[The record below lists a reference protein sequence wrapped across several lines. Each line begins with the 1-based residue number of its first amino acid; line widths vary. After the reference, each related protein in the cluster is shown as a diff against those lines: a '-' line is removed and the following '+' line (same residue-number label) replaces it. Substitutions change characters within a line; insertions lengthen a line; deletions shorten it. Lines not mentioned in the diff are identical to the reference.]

1 MTLRFF
7 SPTTGKTDEY
17 VGKRGSWSPAGLPE
31 CPAAR
36 YEPPPSIAVAGFIPF
51 RGPKGHAQMKL
62 VRCSKGE
69 AAAFHGVLEDGV
81 VDRIE
86 GDIFGKWRRSAERLR
101 LTDLRLHA
109 PLTPPNLL
117 CLGKNYR
124 SFPGDDNPAH
134 PKQPLLFI
142 KSTSSVIGPGAPIVL
157 PQMAPSEVY
166 FEAELAVVIGKKARN
181 VPPTSAC
188 DFVLGYVVANDVGA
202 KDCQSDDGQW
212 ARAKSFDSFCPL
224 GPWIETDLDP
234 ANCRVASQVNGV
246 AVQES
251 TTSLMIFDVGT
262 TISFL
267 SRCMTLQP
275 GTVIC
280 MGSPGVLAEPRPFLR
295 DGDSVEVEV
304 EGIGTLAN
312 TVRMSSHSKV

>member
-1 MTLRFF
+1 
-7 SPTTGKTDEY
+7 
-17 VGKRGSWSPAGLPE
+17 
-31 CPAAR
+31 
-36 YEPPPSIAVAGFIPF
+36 
-51 RGPKGHAQMKL
+51 MKI
-62 VRCSKGE
+62 VRCSKG
-69 AAAFHGVLEDGV
+69 ADAAFHGVLEESV

-86 GDIFGKWRRSAERLR
+86 GEIFGEWRRSGERFR

-109 PLTPPNLL
+109 PVIPPNLL

-124 SFPGDDNPAH
+124 SFPGDDNPAY

-142 KSTSSVIGPGAPIVL
+142 KSTSSVIGPGEPIVL

-181 VPPTSAC
+181 VSPSSAC
-188 DFVLGYVVANDVGA
+188 DLVLGYTVANDVGA
-202 KDCQSDDGQW
+202 KDCQSADGQW

-224 GPWIETDLDP
+224 GPWIETELDA

-246 AVQES
+246 PVQDS
-251 TTSLMIFDVGT
+251 TTSLMIFDVPT

-280 MGSPGVLAEPRPFLR
+280 MGSPGVLAEPRPLLR
-295 DGDSVEVEV
+295 DGDSVEAEV
-304 EGIGTLAN
+304 EGIGTLTN
-312 TVRMSSHSKV
+312 PVRLSSAYAV

>member
-1 MTLRFF
+1 MR
-7 SPTTGKTDEY
+7 
-17 VGKRGSWSPAGLPE
+17 
-31 CPAAR
+31 
-36 YEPPPSIAVAGFIPF
+36 I
-51 RGPKGHAQMKL
+51 

-69 AAAFHGVLEDGV
+69 DAAFHGVLEDGL
-81 VDRIE
+81 VDRID
-86 GDIFGKWRRSAERLR
+86 GNIFGEWRRSGDRIRLA
-101 LTDLRLHA
+101 DLRLNA

-124 SFPGDDNPAH
+124 SFPGDDNPSY

-142 KSTSSVIGPGAPIVL
+142 KSTSSVIGPGEPIVL
-157 PQMAPSEVY
+157 PEMAASEVY

-181 VPPTSAC
+181 VSPSSVC
-188 DFVLGYVVANDVGA
+188 DFVFGYVVANDVGA
-202 KDCQSDDGQW
+202 KDCQSADGQW

-224 GPWIETDLDP
+224 GPWIETELDP
-234 ANCRVASQVNGV
+234 ANCRVASKVNCV
-246 AVQES
+246 PVQES
-251 TTSLMIFDVGT
+251 TTSLMIFDVTT

-275 GTVIC
+275 GTVLC
-280 MGSPGVLAEPRPFLR
+280 MGSPAALAEPRPFLR

-312 TVRMSSHSKV
+312 PVLMSSACKV